1 MGGECIDP
9 WQEGHEGAVEVQAA
23 RRGWGRRA
31 SGMTSMFVFISGA
44 ALLVFSAEK
53 LISYL
58 VGAASGLRISVFFLA
73 IIFTGMEFDDVVLG
87 VALNLEDLNDVA
99 LGLVFGTAISY
110 PGIVLALAAILVPVQ
125 VRVPRDYIAIFAA
138 APLVMAAF
146 TLTISL
152 TVVDGV
158 LLLGLFVLFIVYVAV
173 REFRRESP
181 TFRNLD
187 VYEELGEANP
197 ARSVELPVARTRR
210 LPGWVDLGLAVVA
223 LAGLIIG
230 AAATSIGTEGILED
244 YGIGG
249 TVFGATIVTV
259 ALVFEDLLLTVEPFR
274 RGVPAIGIGNVMGSL
289 VFSVTAKL
297 GVILLTGG
305 SIVIGPDV
313 LMWHLPAL
321 IVVTALAAF
330 FLYRGSLKRWHGC
343 VLLGL
348 YVVYWIVSFA
358 LFGGA
363 PVES

>member
-1 MGGECIDP
+1 
-9 WQEGHEGAVEVQAA
+9 
-23 RRGWGRRA
+23 
-31 SGMTSMFVFISGA
+31 MTSMFIFISGA

-53 LISYL
+53 LIGYL
-58 VGAASGLRISVFFLA
+58 VGAASALRVSVFFLA

-87 VALNLEDLNDVA
+87 VALNVEDLNDVA

-110 PGIVLALAAILVPVQ
+110 PGIVLALAAILAPVH
-125 VRVPRDYIAIFAA
+125 VHVPREYIAIFAA

-146 TLTISL
+146 ALTASL

-158 LLLGLFVLFIVYVAV
+158 LLLGLFVLFIVYIAV

-181 TFRNLD
+181 TFRNME
-187 VYEELGEANP
+187 VYEELEAD
-197 ARSVELPVARTRR
+197 AAGSVEMPFAEARR

-223 LAGLIIG
+223 LVGLIIG
-230 AAATSIGTEGILED
+230 AATTSIGTKGILQD

-259 ALVFEDLLLTVEPFR
+259 ALVFEDVCLTVEPFR

-289 VFSVTAKL
+289 VFTATAKL

-305 SIVIGPDV
+305 NIEVGSDV
-313 LMWHLPAL
+313 LRWHLPAL
-321 IVVTALAAF
+321 VVLTALAAF
-330 FLYRGSLKRWHGC
+330 FFYRGRLKRWHGC

-348 YVVYWIVSFA
+348 YVVYWVVSFA
-358 LFGGA
+358 VFGGA
-363 PVES
+363 PVEA